1 MPVLDSLLS
10 DCSKGEIS
18 LYTSDISRVE
28 VAFAAY
34 EKEQRDLD
42 TEVERRIDSLWDNSN
57 VFTMVEF
64 HSEIAKN
71 ARAMMRSDVSRG
83 RSLKPLDAIH
93 LATAQWLARMGLAI
107 KEFHTYDTR
116 LLRYDSIFGFR
127 VMEPTTINPTLF

>member
-1 MPVLDSLLS
+1 MNHCD
-10 DCSKGEIS
+10 KGEIR

-42 TEVERRIDSLWDNSN
+42 TEIERRIDSLWDNSN
-57 VFTMVEF
+57 VFTMVEL

-71 ARAMMRSDVSRG
+71 ARAMMRSDISRG

-93 LATAQWLARMGLAI
+93 LTTAQWLSRMGLEI
-107 KEFHTYDTR
+107 KEFHTYDAR

-127 VMEPTTINPTLF
+127 VTEPATINPTLF